1 MKTTENLSLEYIEIP
16 RSKSSP
22 VKLDVLLRNRM
33 RDFLWTR
40 QARLIGFPE

>member
-1 MKTTENLSLEYIEIP
+1 MKTTEMPSLEYIEIP
-16 RSKSSP
+16 RGKSSP
-22 VKLDVLLRNRM
+22 IKLDVLLQKRM